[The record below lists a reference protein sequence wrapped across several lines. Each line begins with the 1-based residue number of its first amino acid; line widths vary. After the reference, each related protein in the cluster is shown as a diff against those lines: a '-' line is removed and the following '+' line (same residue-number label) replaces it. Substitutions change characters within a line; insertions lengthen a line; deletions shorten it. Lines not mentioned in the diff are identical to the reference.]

1 MELNDY
7 MPIHHAS
14 KLSRF
19 SLKRAI
25 ITVFVFL
32 LAFISSAFGLIYYD
46 IQSSINV
53 ADTSKLLG
61 KNHAKPSDSY
71 NGRAIN
77 ILIMGSDSRGEK
89 NSRFGNVAGMRSD
102 TTLILH
108 ISKDR
113 KHAQIISIARDTL
126 VDMPQCNRAD
136 GSIVPP
142 RNGALFNSAFAY
154 GGMNGDITS
163 AAACTIATVEKMSGL
178 TIDDFVV
185 VDFSGFINVVDSL
198 GGVEYCFDRA
208 VKDTLSELDVKPGCQ
223 KLNGAQAL
231 AFARTR
237 YTLGDGSDISRI
249 GRQQELILK
258 LIKVVKQK
266 NLLTDLPSLYSFT
279 KSAIKTLT
287 VSKNIGSLSKITGL
301 AYSLKNLKEE
311 NIQFITMPVQP
322 APTDINRVIA
332 RPEAEELWHLL
343 KNDKQVPSDFIGL
356 KDFSSTNTE
365 QNENTVDKNNQNLNS
380 EEN

>member
-136 GSIVPP
+136 GSTVPP

-332 RPEAEELWHLL
+332 RPEAEELWNLL

>member
-332 RPEAEELWHLL
+332 RPEAEELWNLL

>member
-1 MELNDY
+1 
-7 MPIHHAS
+7 
-14 KLSRF
+14 
-19 SLKRAI
+19 
-25 ITVFVFL
+25 
-32 LAFISSAFGLIYYD
+32 
-46 IQSSINV
+46 
-53 ADTSKLLG
+53 
-61 KNHAKPSDSY
+61 
-71 NGRAIN
+71 
-77 ILIMGSDSRGEK
+77 
-89 NSRFGNVAGMRSD
+89 
-102 TTLILH
+102 
-108 ISKDR
+108 
-113 KHAQIISIARDTL
+113 
-126 VDMPQCNRAD
+126 
-136 GSIVPP
+136 
-142 RNGALFNSAFAY
+142 
-154 GGMNGDITS
+154 
-163 AAACTIATVEKMSGL
+163 MSGL

-322 APTDINRVIA
+322 LSLIHI
-332 RPEAEELWHLL
+332 
-343 KNDKQVPSDFIGL
+343 
-356 KDFSSTNTE
+356 
-365 QNENTVDKNNQNLNS
+365 
-380 EEN
+380 